1 VAVIIIVLLPIAL
14 IFGYTN
20 QISVDVIEK
29 ELQEK
34 SLKRLSFF
42 AAQIDSTVN
51 QLSVLSIALS
61 RDPGLRGLSLNEAVP
76 DDYEK
81 LELQEEFIQKMSQ
94 LSATSSWMNR
104 LSIYFPASRQVI
116 SSDYYGLYNEAF
128 LEEMSRYPAGE
139 WAFKPD
145 GAGGGFFAKLT
156 WNPLLVHRTLKEAR
170 TIVEVRFSSSS
181 LVGMIRDYGYE
192 ENASLFFYREGY
204 DPIYANASDS
214 ELGGVI
220 MDEMKSG
227 ELGEEGNLTATI
239 KGESYMINF
248 VKLDSLGWYAVN
260 YMPMKQV
267 LTPIL
272 KSKYLFY
279 ASLVLMLI
287 IGLLAA
293 VALYKGVQYPI
304 MLLLRG
310 IQRIQTGT
318 YTHRLTFKPRN
329 EFDYVFLKFNEMS
342 DEIQRLI
349 EKVHVENIRFRDAQL
364 KHLQGQINPHFLANS
379 LYFAKN
385 MIAIGD
391 KEAATSMIMNLASYY
406 RYVTSLEH
414 AMTTLEEELTLID
427 NYLTIQSLRLE
438 RFHYETDVP
447 KEMLGLEVPRLM
459 IQPIVENAIIH
470 GVEKT
475 GLYGIIEISGRM
487 KGAECE
493 IIVDDNNAALADET
507 IQKLQQKVERPAQKD
522 EGFGVWN
529 VNQRLHY
536 QFGPQSGLAFS
547 RSPLGGLRVTI
558 RWINGSAPKKE
569 GE

>member
-1 VAVIIIVLLPIAL
+1 MAVIIIVLLPIAL

-81 LELQEEFIQKMSQ
+81 LEQQEEFIQKMSQ

-116 SSDYYGLYNEAF
+116 SSDYYAVYNEAF
-128 LEEMSRYPAGE
+128 LEEMSQSPVGE
-139 WAFKPD
+139 WAYKPE
-145 GAGGGFFAKLT
+145 GVEGGFFAKLT
-156 WNPLLVHRTLKEAR
+156 WNPMLVHRTLEETK

-181 LVGMIRDYGYE
+181 LVGMIRDYGYD
-192 ENASLFFYREGY
+192 ENASLFYYREGY
-204 DPIYANASDS
+204 DPIYANEADS
-214 ELGGVI
+214 EVGGVI
-220 MDEMKSG
+220 VDEMMSG
-227 ELGEEGNLTATI
+227 KIGEEGNLTATI
-239 KGESYMINF
+239 NGESYMVNYA
-248 VKLDSLGWYAVN
+248 KLDSLGWYSVN
-260 YMPMKQV
+260 YMPLKQV
-267 LTPIL
+267 LAPIMT
-272 KSKYLFY
+272 SKYLFY
-279 ASLVLMLI
+279 ASLLLMLI
-287 IGLLAA
+287 IGLIAA
-293 VALYKGVQYPI
+293 ITLYKGVQQPI
-304 MLLLRG
+304 ILLLRG
-310 IQRIQTGT
+310 IQRIQTGS
-318 YTHRLTFKPRN
+318 YTHRLVIKPRN
-329 EFDYVFLKFNEMS
+329 EFDFVFQKFNEMS

-385 MIAIGD
+385 MIAVGD

-447 KEMLGLEVPRLM
+447 DGMMELEIPRLM

-470 GVEKT
+470 GVEKS
-475 GLYGIIEISGRM
+475 GMYGIIHISGKRN
-487 KGAECE
+487 GNECQ
-493 IIVDDNNAALADET
+493 IIVDDNNTGITDET
-507 IQKLQQKVERPAQKD
+507 IARLRHKAERPVEKD

-536 QFGPQSGLAFS
+536 QFGPKSGLAFT
-547 RSPLGGLRVTI
+547 RSPLGGLRVAI
-558 RWINGSAPKKE
+558 CWMIESAPNEE